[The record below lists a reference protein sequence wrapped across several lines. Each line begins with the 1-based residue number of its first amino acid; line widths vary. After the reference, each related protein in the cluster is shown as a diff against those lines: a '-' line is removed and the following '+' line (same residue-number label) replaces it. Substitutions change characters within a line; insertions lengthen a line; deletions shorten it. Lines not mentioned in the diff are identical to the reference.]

1 MMSKHFTEKMC
12 VGPPAKGEET
22 EAEEA
27 GGTSLNFL
35 LGPWKNYSYILTL

>member
-1 MMSKHFTEKMC
+1 MSKHFTEKMG

-27 GGTSLNFL
+27 GGTSLNLL
-35 LGPWKNYSYILTL
+35 LGPVANPSPVNCP